1 MMVELYNTALAER
14 LFGGWEETMIWSCLQ
29 NVMGRIYVTDSGK
42 PESAVAAVGCFA
54 FFAGE
59 ADEEL
64 VRGMPESAAILVPQ
78 NETWAAVIEACRPEA
93 KRTVRY
99 AMKKDTR
106 FDLTALREIA
116 NRLPPGYSLR
126 KFDGAM
132 YDLCLREAF
141 AVDFV
146 SSFGSKESYLELGR
160 GVVVLKD
167 GRIVSG
173 ASSYSRYCE
182 GIEIE
187 VDTAL
192 EERRKGLAGAAC
204 AALIMSCLEEGLYPS
219 WDAQNLTS
227 VHLAEKLGYE
237 LSHAYAAY
245 ERNGNGDDKRG
256 YG

>member
-1 MMVELYNTALAER
+1 MIVELQNTALAER
-14 LFGGWEETMIWSCLQ
+14 LFSGWEETMIWSCLQ
-29 NVMGRIYVTDSGK
+29 GVMGSILVTDRGK
-42 PESAVAAVGCFA
+42 LKSAVANVGCFA

-64 VRGMPESAAILVPQ
+64 VRGIPESVAIMVPQ
-78 NETWAAVIEACRPEA
+78 NETWAALIEADWPEA
-93 KRTVRY
+93 KKTVRY
-99 AMKKDTR
+99 AMKKNTR
-106 FDLTALREIA
+106 FDRKALRKLA
-116 NRLPPGYSLR
+116 NSLPGGYSVR
-126 KFDGAM
+126 QIDGAM
-132 YDLCLREAF
+132 YDLCLKEPF

-146 SSFGSKESYLELGR
+146 SSFGSKENYLERGR

-173 ASSYSRYCE
+173 ASSYSRYRK

-204 AALIMSCLEEGLYPS
+204 ASLIMSCLEEGLYPS

-237 LSHAYAAY
+237 LSHVYVAY
-245 ERNGNGDDKRG
+245 ERNGNGSAAR
-256 YG
+256 

>member
-1 MMVELYNTALAER
+1 MIVKLHNTALAER
-14 LFGGWEETMIWSCLQ
+14 LFGGWEETMICSCLQ
-29 NVMGRIYVTDSGK
+29 NVMGCICVTDSGK
-42 PESAVAAVGCFA
+42 PKSAMAILGCFA

-64 VRGMPESAAILVPQ
+64 VRGMPENVAIMIPQ
-78 NETWAAVIEACRPEA
+78 NETWAALIEACRPEA
-93 KRTVRY
+93 KKTVRY

-106 FDLTALREIA
+106 FDRNALRKIA
-116 NRLPPGYSLR
+116 DSLPAGYSLR
-126 KFDGAM
+126 RIDGSV
-132 YDLCLREAF
+132 YDLCLQEPF
-141 AVDFV
+141 AADFV
-146 SSFGSKESYLELGR
+146 SAFGSKESYLERGR

-173 ASSYSRYCE
+173 ASSYSRYLK

-187 VDTAL
+187 VDTDP

-204 AALIMSCLEEGLYPS
+204 AWLIMSCLEEGLYPS

-237 LSHAYAAY
+237 LSHAYVAY
-245 ERNGNGDDKRG
+245 ELNGNGSAAR
-256 YG
+256 

>member
-1 MMVELYNTALAER
+1 MIVELHNTVLAGR
-14 LFGGWEETMIWSCLQ
+14 LFSGWEETMIWSCLQ
-29 NVMGRIYVTDSGK
+29 NVMGRILVTDSGK
-42 PESAVAAVGCFA
+42 PKSAAASVGCFA

-64 VRGMPESAAILVPQ
+64 VRGIPESVAIMVPQ
-78 NETWAAVIEACRPEA
+78 NETWAALIEADWPEA
-93 KRTVRY
+93 KKTVRY

-106 FDLTALREIA
+106 FDLTALRELA
-116 NRLPPGYSLR
+116 DSLPAGYGIR
-126 KFDGAM
+126 KIDGTM
-132 YDLCLREAF
+132 YDLCMQEAF

-173 ASSYSRYCE
+173 ASSYSRYRK

-204 AALIMSCLEEGLYPS
+204 AELIMSCLEEGLYPS

-237 LSHAYAAY
+237 MSHAYLAY
-245 ERNGNGDDKRG
+245 ERNGNGAPVDKR
-256 YG
+256 